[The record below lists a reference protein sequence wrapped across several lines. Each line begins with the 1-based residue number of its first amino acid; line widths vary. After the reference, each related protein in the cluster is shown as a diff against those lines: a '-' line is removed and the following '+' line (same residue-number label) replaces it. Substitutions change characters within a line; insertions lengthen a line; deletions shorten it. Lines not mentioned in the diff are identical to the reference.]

1 MTEYQPY
8 GVRHF
13 LRALDAEGASEL
25 RRRPIPL
32 RSGAVLD
39 KGAYADLAE
48 FDPAAVRVYRTLV
61 LRRSPLASRPPAAYR
76 LVWSGRIYDV
86 WQRSTASDPA
96 RLLSGRSLPI
106 PPLRHPALI
115 VGLGRVEHPSTWA
128 VAAGALVLYPSGSGE
143 LRTSIRLTKGGCHS
157 VWVGGSFRNR
167 LTAVVD
173 GRPVGSG
180 IGQLNNAGQYTFLG
194 GIALAAGAHVIE
206 LRYSGDV
213 LAPGSGGPEYG
224 LGPLVVTADASGRCG
239 STLD

>member
-39 KGAYADLAE
+39 KGAYADLAQ
-48 FDPAAVRVYRTLV
+48 FQPDAVRVYRILV

-76 LVWSGRIYDV
+76 LVWSGRFYDV
-86 WQRSTASDPA
+86 WQRSTASDST
-96 RLLSGRSLPI
+96 LLSARSLATLAP
-106 PPLRHPALI
+106 RHPAL
-115 VGLGRVEHPSTWA
+115 VMGLGRVERPSTWA
-128 VAAGALVLYPSGSGE
+128 AAPGALVLFPSGAGK
-143 LRTSIRLTKGGCHS
+143 LQTSIRLTKNGCHS

-173 GRPVGSG
+173 GRRVGSRV
-180 IGQLNNAGQYTFLG
+180 GQLNNAGQYTFLG
-194 GIALAAGAHVIE
+194 RIALVAGTHVIE
-206 LRYSGDV
+206 LRYSGDI

-224 LGPLVVTADASGRCG
+224 LGPLVVTVDAGGRCG